1 MNAEYTKYLEEIGEF
16 GVVKEVRHP
25 IVVISGLPKAKPH
38 EVVLFETGQLGEV
51 FLIDRDVIQILIY
64 SNDAVKAGTKVVR
77 TEKYL
82 SVPVGDELLG
92 SVIDPLGNPISR
104 SESYTRPKE
113 EHEIDR
119 EVHKLATRS
128 RITEPLLTGVT
139 LVDMMIPL
147 GKGQRELVIGDRKTG
162 KSSFLLSAIKTQV
175 LQGAVAIYAGVARKK
190 NELKTLQEYFEKEGI
205 MDKIIMVSTGSHDAP
220 SLIYMT
226 PYSAMTIAEY
236 FRDQGRDV
244 LLVVDDLSSHAR
256 FYREISLLAKRFP
269 GRESY
274 PGDIFFIHSKLV
286 ERAGCF
292 ILDQET
298 NQKAS
303 ITCLPVIE
311 IVESDLAG
319 YISTN
324 VMGMTDGH
332 IFFDSNAYNEGK
344 RPAINIPLSVT
355 RVGKQTQTKLKRDI
369 NSKLSAFL
377 ASYSKMENYSHFG
390 AELSDAIKTQ
400 LSRGKNIFF
409 MFDQSYMLSTPP
421 AIQLILFALIWSD
434 YLNDRTKDEIHQLRA
449 KMIDAY
455 NTKPEVKE
463 FYEKLTEFEK
473 IDTFVPNVTSN
484 LTQILAACK
493 TENS

>member
-1 MNAEYTKYLEEIGEF
+1 MNEEFKKYLEQIGEF

-25 IVVISGLPKAKPH
+25 IVIISGLPQAKPH
-38 EVVLFETGQLGEV
+38 EVVLFESGQQGEV
-51 FLIDRDVIQILIY
+51 FLIDRDVTQILVY
-64 SNDAVKAGTKVVR
+64 SNEIVRSGTRVVR

-82 SVPVGDELLG
+82 SVPVGEELFG
-92 SVIDPLGNPISR
+92 SIIDPLGNPISR
-104 SESYTRPKE
+104 KDTYKRPAKE
-113 EHEIDR
+113 MEVDR
-119 EVHKLATRS
+119 EVHKLASRS

-162 KSSFLLSAIKTQV
+162 KSSFLISTIVTQV
-175 LQGAVAIYAGVARKK
+175 KQGTIAIYAGVARKK
-190 NELKTLQEYFEKEGI
+190 NDLKIMQQYFEREGI
-205 MDKIIMVSTGSHDAP
+205 MDKMIMVCTGSHDAP

-236 FRDQGRDV
+236 FRDQGKDV
-244 LLVVDDLSSHAR
+244 LIVVDDLSSHAR

-286 ERAGCF
+286 ERAGCY
-292 ILDQET
+292 ILDPAT

-319 YISTN
+319 YVSTN

-369 NSKLSAFL
+369 GGKLSAFL
-377 ASYSKMENYSHFG
+377 ASYAKMESYSHFG
-390 AELSDAIKTQ
+390 AELSDSVKTQ
-400 LSRGKNIFF
+400 LNRGKNIFYF
-409 MFDQSYMLSTPP
+409 FDQSYTLSTPVT
-421 AIQLILFALIWSD
+421 IQLILFALIWSD
-434 YLNDRTKDEIHQLRA
+434 YLNGKTKDEIHLLRSQLISA
-449 KMIDAY
+449 
-455 NTKPEVKE
+455 
-463 FYEKLTEFEK
+463 YEKNPETKAFFDKLLEFEK
-473 IDTFVPNVTSN
+473 VDQFVPNITAN
-484 LTQILAACK
+484 LTQILQACK
-493 TENS
+493 TEG